1 MKHAHYLPLLLA
13 LLLLAGCAAP
23 AQEAVETPT
32 PTPEVMSS
40 TTPQPAESLP
50 DGSPERAAVAW
61 LTAMA
66 ENLFLYTGHDLRAGS
81 VAELTDAERAAIP
94 LSGVTFEAILTTS
107 KLHGGV
113 NFDPPYSPPPEPV
126 MLQIADGM
134 DYVLEKADYWA
145 YSYKKTM
152 SEYLNWQVAYMV
164 QEIHT
169 SGPFVQVIVNQG
181 VSFRIPGVEF
191 NSTVGTP
198 YEVILW
204 QNGDDWLVLDVTAD
218 DEFDGTNKWSGFN
231 AEAAK
236 AELDTMMSGTDATPQ
251 IIVE

>member
-1 MKHAHYLPLLLA
+1 MKYARYLPLLLVF
-13 LLLLAGCAAP
+13 LLLAGCAAP

-32 PTPEVMSS
+32 PEPTPS
-40 TTPQPAESLP
+40 TTSQPAESLP

-66 ENLFLYTGHDLRAGS
+66 ENLYLYTGHDLRAGS
-81 VAELTDAERAAIP
+81 VAALTDAERAAIP
-94 LSGVTFEAILTTS
+94 LSGVQFEAILRTS

-113 NFDPPYSPPPEPV
+113 HFDPPNPPTPKSV
-126 MLQIADGM
+126 TLQIEDGM
-134 DYVLEKADYWA
+134 DYVLEKVDYRA
-145 YSYKKTM
+145 YSNEKTTPVH
-152 SEYLNWQVAYMV
+152 LNWQVAYEV
-164 QEIHT
+164 QEIHA
-169 SGPFVQVIVNQG
+169 SGSFVQVIVNEG

-191 NSTVGTP
+191 DSTMGTP

-204 QNGDDWLVLDVTAD
+204 QNGDDWLVLDITAD

-236 AELDTMMSGTDATPQ
+236 AELDTAMSGTDATPQ